1 MPQEDRTPAPLE
13 QATEAALDA
22 LYRWARWGDLEDR
35 LKALGAC
42 RAAVGAAEGRSVDLD
57 GHEVPLVERPRH
69 LHEEQVILPGLGQ
82 PRGPH
87 HRALF
92 PVTPS
97 LEALSLHEVQAG
109 SR

>member
-1 MPQEDRTPAPLE
+1 
-13 QATEAALDA
+13 
-22 LYRWARWGDLEDR
+22 
-35 LKALGAC
+35 
-42 RAAVGAAEGRSVDLD
+42 
-57 GHEVPLVERPRH
+57 
-69 LHEEQVILPGLGQ
+69 VILPGLGQ